1 MADLMIRPESRPD
14 DLPESASLADRLLET
29 RSPQR
34 PQSSPRIR
42 IEVDG
47 RVVEGF
53 EGQTILEVCRDNG
66 IEIPTLC
73 YEPKLPGFGACRM
86 CVVEVEGEEHPPIS
100 CSRSCEDGM
109 KVQTQT
115 EEVRR
120 LRRTNLELIFSDH
133 NAYCLPP
140 CQNKCPSHIDIPG
153 FLKANAEADWR
164 ESTRIFKRTIP
175 FPSVLGRVCPAPC
188 EEHCRR
194 DEVDE
199 AIAIRDSHRY
209 AGDQVLK
216 AMLDEGVE
224 PPIPFERQAPSGRK
238 AAVIGSG
245 PAGMAAAFYLLLNG
259 HDVTVFERDPAPGG
273 MLRYGIPQYRLPKVE
288 VLEAEYESVT
298 RLGAKIVC
306 NAGLGR
312 DFTLDDLTN
321 RGFDAVVIA
330 IGCYDTNKLGI
341 PGEDAAE
348 VLDGLE
354 YLRTATLGLPYPD
367 HAGKRVVVIGGG
379 FTSMDCS
386 RTSIRQGAKEV
397 TLVYRRDMKDM
408 PAANE
413 VHEAIEEGVTAIF
426 QAGPVRVVTDK
437 AGNVTGVEFIRMQPG
452 APDASGRR
460 RPEPA
465 PGTEFTVPCDRVL
478 LAIGQGPE
486 LDWIGPGSE
495 GPEATKQH
503 RLKADAVTFETGRPG
518 VFGTGDVRVGAATVV
533 QAVAEGRRAAY
544 AVDAFLKGQDLAAIR
559 TRQTLAEPQ
568 PEFLSIVPFTS
579 EVKEPRYRMTAM
591 EAEERNHSYIEYELP
606 YTRET
611 AVAESTRCLQ
621 CTCEAIGFCDL
632 RRLGIEYGTTL
643 QTLEPGAHQGAG
655 FRSVNENR
663 FTGVNHD
670 YIRDDSHAFILREP
684 SRCIDCGRCAQVCSE
699 VVGAACYDF
708 MRIGFDT
715 LVTTPLDMSLNDTP
729 CVSCGRCA
737 ETCPTGALMPKP
749 RILEKYEVD
758 ESRCILCGIC
768 VDACPYDA
776 LRDGGDI
783 ELAHTSRAEPT
794 IDLIAL
800 AAIDRETEI
809 TYIRRERGWADAA
822 AAEGRPFDPS
832 RMLPVLPPTVAG
844 IPTGAARWARACPRQ
859 RSRRA
864 RDGDGAAA
872 RRARV
877 APVLRTL
884 LSIALALV
892 VIGFVFTVA
901 AVMVIF
907 LGQDWGDAL
916 FWVFACLMVISGLL
930 VVTMRDIIRCG
941 LAMIVC
947 FGSLAGIYVVMGA
960 TLIGAAQVIVYIG
973 AISVLILFAIMLTQT
988 KAAPTRLVFQTQA
1001 GPAAIAAVVI
1011 AVLIGLA
1018 VSATDWGARD
1028 ERIPYTANQVSQQ
1041 LFATFVLP
1049 FEIVSVL
1056 LLAAVIGAVFLAKR
1070 EPGGPS

>member
-1 MADLMIRPESRPD
+1 MTDTLARPERRPATTPAPGSD
-14 DLPESASLADRLLET
+14 SPAASESLADRLLDT
-29 RSPQR
+29 QSPQR
-34 PQSSPRIR
+34 PQSTPRIR

-100 CSRSCEDGM
+100 CSRTCEPEM

-115 EEVRR
+115 EKVRR

-153 FLKANAEADWR
+153 FLKANAEGNFR
-164 ESTRIFKRTIP
+164 ESARIFKRTIP

-199 AIAIRDSHRY
+199 AIAIRDTHRY

-216 AMLDEGVE
+216 AQLDDGVD
-224 PPIPFERQAPSGRK
+224 PPIPFERQARSGRR

-245 PAGMAAAFYLLLNG
+245 PAGMAAAYYLLIAG

-288 VLEAEYESVT
+288 VLEAEYESVM
-298 RLGAKIVC
+298 RLGAKMVT

-312 DFTLDDLTN
+312 DFTLDDLTMQ
-321 RGFDAVVIA
+321 GFDSVVVA

-341 PGEDAAE
+341 PNEDADG
-348 VLDGLE
+348 VIDGLE

-386 RTSIRQGAKEV
+386 RTSVRQGAGEV

-408 PAANE
+408 PAADE

-426 QAGPVRVVTDK
+426 QAGPTRVITDEK
-437 AGNVTGVEFIRMQPG
+437 TGKVTGVEFIRMQLG
-452 APDASGRR
+452 EPDASGRR

-465 PGTEFTVPCDRVL
+465 PGTEFTIPCDRVL

-486 LDWIGPGSE
+486 LDWLAQPGNE
-495 GPEATKQH
+495 GAEATKQR
-503 RLKADAVTFETGRPG
+503 RLKADSVTFSTGRPG
-518 VFGTGDVRVGAATVV
+518 VFATGDVRIGAATVV
-533 QAVAEGRRAAY
+533 EAIAEGRRAAY
-544 AVDAFLKGQDLAAIR
+544 AVDAFLKGMDLDAIR

-568 PEFLSIVPFTS
+568 PEFLSIVPFTA
-579 EVKEPRYRMTAM
+579 EVKEPRYRLTALPA
-591 EAEERNHSYIEYELP
+591 EARNHNYIEYELP
-606 YTRET
+606 YTPE
-611 AVAESTRCLQ
+611 AAIAESTRCLQ

-643 QTLEPGAHQGAG
+643 KTLEPQYHQGAG
-655 FRSVNENR
+655 YRSVTENR
-663 FTGVNHD
+663 FTGINHD

-684 SRCIDCGRCAQVCSE
+684 SRCIDCGRCANVCAE

-749 RILEKYEVD
+749 RVLEKYEVD

-776 LRDGGDI
+776 LRDGADF
-783 ELAHTSRAEPT
+783 ELAHTGRAEPN
-794 IDLIAL
+794 IDLMAL
-800 AAIDRETEI
+800 AAIDRETEV
-809 TYIRRERGWADAA
+809 TYIRRERDWASRA
-822 AAEGRPFDPS
+822 AAEGRIIDQG
-832 RMLPVLPPTVAG
+832 RLLPMLPPTIGGVRAPG
-844 IPTGAARWARACPRQ
+844 HGGNGGGSNGHGNGHDHGHDHGA
-859 RSRRA
+859 
-864 RDGDGAAA
+864 
-872 RRARV
+872 
-877 APVLRTL
+877 
-884 LSIALALV
+884 
-892 VIGFVFTVA
+892 VA
-901 AVMVIF
+901 A
-907 LGQDWGDAL
+907 LG
-916 FWVFACLMVISGLL
+916 
-930 VVTMRDIIRCG
+930 
-941 LAMIVC
+941 
-947 FGSLAGIYVVMGA
+947 
-960 TLIGAAQVIVYIG
+960 
-973 AISVLILFAIMLTQT
+973 
-988 KAAPTRLVFQTQA
+988 
-1001 GPAAIAAVVI
+1001 
-1011 AVLIGLA
+1011 
-1018 VSATDWGARD
+1018 
-1028 ERIPYTANQVSQQ
+1028 
-1041 LFATFVLP
+1041 
-1049 FEIVSVL
+1049 
-1056 LLAAVIGAVFLAKR
+1056 
-1070 EPGGPS
+1070 PGGHE

>member
-1 MADLMIRPESRPD
+1 MADLLTRPD
-14 DLPESASLADRLLET
+14 SRSAVEPAREPEPEPSLADRLIDVQA
-29 RSPQR
+29 PQR
-34 PQSSPRIR
+34 PLSSPRIR

-216 AMLDEGVE
+216 AMLDQDVD
-224 PPIPFERQAPSGRK
+224 PPLPFEPQMKTGRT

-245 PAGMAAAFYLLLNG
+245 PAGMAAAYYLLLAG

-298 RLGAKIVC
+298 RLGGKIVC
-306 NAGLGR
+306 NAGLGT
-312 DFTLDDLTN
+312 DFTLDDLAN
-321 RGFDAVVIA
+321 RGFDAVLIA
-330 IGCYDTNKLGI
+330 IGCYDTNKLGV
-341 PGEDAAE
+341 PGEDADE

-354 YLRTATLGLPYPD
+354 YLRTATLGLPYPN
-367 HAGKRVVVIGGG
+367 HKGKRVVVIGGG

-386 RTSIRQGAKEV
+386 RTSVRQGAKEV

-426 QAGPVRVVTDK
+426 QAGPTRVITDAK
-437 AGNVTGVEFIRMQPG
+437 GNVTGVEFIRMKPG

-465 PGTEFTVPCDRVL
+465 PGTEFTIPCDRVL

-486 LDWIGPGSE
+486 LDWIGPGST
-495 GPEATKQH
+495 GPIATKNK
-503 RLKADAVTFETGRPG
+503 RLGADAVTFETARPG
-518 VFGTGDVRVGAATVV
+518 VFGTGDVRIGAATVV
-533 QAVAEGRRAAY
+533 EAIAEGRRAAY
-544 AVDAFLKGQDLAAIR
+544 AVDAFLRGNDLAQIR
-559 TRQTLAEPQ
+559 TRQTLAEPE
-568 PEFLSIVPFTS
+568 PIFLSIVPFTA
-579 EVKEPRYRMTAM
+579 EVKEPRYRLKAM
-591 EAEERNHSYIEYELP
+591 EAEERKHSYVEYEFP
-606 YTRET
+606 YSREEI
-611 AVAESTRCLQ
+611 VSESTRCLQ
-621 CTCEAIGFCDL
+621 CTCEAIGYCDL
-632 RRLGIEYGTTL
+632 RRLGIEYETTL
-643 QTLEPGAHQGAG
+643 TTLEPDPHQGAG
-655 FRSVNENR
+655 LRSVNENR

-670 YIRDDSHAFILREP
+670 YVRDDSHAFILREP

-749 RILEKYEVD
+749 RVLQKYDVD

-776 LRDGGDI
+776 LRDGGDF
-783 ELAHTSRAEPT
+783 ELSHTSRVDPM

-800 AAIDRETEI
+800 ASVDMETEM
-809 TYIRRERGWADAA
+809 TYIRRERDWVERATDA
-822 AAEGRPFDPS
+822 GRPVS
-832 RMLPVLPPTVAG
+832 
-844 IPTGAARWARACPRQ
+844 
-859 RSRRA
+859 
-864 RDGDGAAA
+864 
-872 RRARV
+872 
-877 APVLRTL
+877 
-884 LSIALALV
+884 
-892 VIGFVFTVA
+892 
-901 AVMVIF
+901 
-907 LGQDWGDAL
+907 
-916 FWVFACLMVISGLL
+916 
-930 VVTMRDIIRCG
+930 
-941 LAMIVC
+941 
-947 FGSLAGIYVVMGA
+947 
-960 TLIGAAQVIVYIG
+960 
-973 AISVLILFAIMLTQT
+973 
-988 KAAPTRLVFQTQA
+988 PTRLLPMLPASVAAQIARGEIGGNGHGNGNGHVPALTA
-1001 GPAAIAAVVI
+1001 GH
-1011 AVLIGLA
+1011 
-1018 VSATDWGARD
+1018 TD
-1028 ERIPYTANQVSQQ
+1028 
-1041 LFATFVLP
+1041 
-1049 FEIVSVL
+1049 
-1056 LLAAVIGAVFLAKR
+1056 
-1070 EPGGPS
+1070 PGGHGHG

>member
-1 MADLMIRPESRPD
+1 MTDLITRPASSPPAAPD
-14 DLPESASLADRLLET
+14 TLAERLLET
-29 RSPQR
+29 QAPQR
-34 PQSSPRIR
+34 PQSTPRIR

-47 RVVEGF
+47 RVVEGL

-100 CSRSCEDGM
+100 CSRTCEDGM

-153 FLKANAEADWR
+153 FLKQNAEGDFR

-199 AIAIRDSHRY
+199 AIAIRDTHRY

-216 AMLDEGVE
+216 AMLDDGVD
-224 PPIPFERQAPSGRK
+224 PPVPFEVQARSGRR

-245 PAGMAAAFYLLLNG
+245 PAGMAAAYYLLIAG

-298 RLGAKIVC
+298 RLGGKIVC
-306 NAGLGR
+306 NQALGR
-312 DFTLDDLTN
+312 DFTLDDLRN
-321 RGFDAVVIA
+321 QGFDAVLVA
-330 IGCYDTNKLGI
+330 IGCYDTNELGV
-341 PGEDAAE
+341 PGEDADG
-348 VLDGLE
+348 VFDGLE
-354 YLRTATLGLPYPD
+354 YLRTATLGLEVPG
-367 HAGKRVVVIGGG
+367 HAGSRVVVIGGG
-379 FTSMDCS
+379 FTSMDCT
-386 RTSIRQGAKEV
+386 RTSVRQGAREV

-413 VHEAIEEGVTAIF
+413 VHEALEEGARAIF
-426 QAGPVRVVTDK
+426 QAGPVRIVTDEK
-437 AGNVTGVEFIRMQPG
+437 TGKVTGVEFIRMRLG
-452 APDASGRR
+452 EPDDSGRR

-465 PGTEFTVPCDRVL
+465 PGTEFTIPCDRVL

-486 LDWIGPGSE
+486 LDWIGPGSAGVE
-495 GPEATKQH
+495 VTKQK
-503 RLKADAVTFETGRPG
+503 RVKADAVTFATGHSG
-518 VFGTGDVRVGAATVV
+518 VFASGDVRIGAATVV
-533 QAVAEGRRAAY
+533 EAVAEGRRSAY
-544 AVDAFLKGQDLAAIR
+544 AVDAYLKGMDLTEIR

-579 EVKEPRYRMTAM
+579 EVKEPRYRMKAM
-591 EAEERNHSYIEYELP
+591 DAEIRNKSYVEYEIP
-606 YTRET
+606 YTRAEV
-611 AVAESTRCLQ
+611 VAESTRCLQ

-643 QTLEPGAHQGAG
+643 QTLENRNNFGAG
-655 FRSVNENR
+655 YRSVTENR
-663 FTGVNHD
+663 FTGINHD

-684 SRCIDCGRCAQVCSE
+684 SRCIDCGRCAQVCAE

-776 LRDGGDI
+776 LRDGADF
-783 ELAHTSRAEPT
+783 ELAHTSREEPM
-794 IDLIAL
+794 IDLMAI
-800 AAIDRETEI
+800 AAIDRETEV
-809 TYIRRERGWADAA
+809 TYIRRERDWAARA
-822 AAEGRPFDPS
+822 AAEGRILDAT
-832 RMLPVLPPTVAG
+832 RMLPMLPA
-844 IPTGAARWARACPRQ
+844 
-859 RSRRA
+859 
-864 RDGDGAAA
+864 
-872 RRARV
+872 
-877 APVLRTL
+877 
-884 LSIALALV
+884 
-892 VIGFVFTVA
+892 
-901 AVMVIF
+901 
-907 LGQDWGDAL
+907 
-916 FWVFACLMVISGLL
+916 
-930 VVTMRDIIRCG
+930 
-941 LAMIVC
+941 
-947 FGSLAGIYVVMGA
+947 SLAGNGN
-960 TLIGAAQVIVYIG
+960 GHG
-973 AISVLILFAIMLTQT
+973 NGH
-988 KAAPTRLVFQTQA
+988 
-1001 GPAAIAAVVI
+1001 GP
-1011 AVLIGLA
+1011 G
-1018 VSATDWGARD
+1018 
-1028 ERIPYTANQVSQQ
+1028 
-1041 LFATFVLP
+1041 
-1049 FEIVSVL
+1049 
-1056 LLAAVIGAVFLAKR
+1056 
-1070 EPGGPS
+1070 PGGHAHGGSDAGGNGHGAGAGHAHHR

>member
-1 MADLMIRPESRPD
+1 MTDLIARPSRPEPKALQPLD
-14 DLPESASLADRLLET
+14 DTLAERLIT
-29 RSPQR
+29 TQSPQR
-34 PQSSPRIR
+34 PQSTPRIR

-47 RVVEGF
+47 KVVEGF

-86 CVVEVEGEEHPPIS
+86 CVVDVEGEEHPPIS
-100 CSRSCEDGM
+100 CSQRAEPEM
-109 KVQTQT
+109 VVRTQT

-153 FLKANAEADWR
+153 FLKANSEANFR

-209 AGDQVLK
+209 AGDQVLRS
-216 AMLDEGVE
+216 MLDDGED
-224 PPIPFERQAPSGRK
+224 PPVPFEIQPKSGRK

-245 PAGMAAAFYLLLNG
+245 PAGMAAAYYLLIAG

-298 RLGAKIVC
+298 RLGGKIVC
-306 NAGLGR
+306 NAGLGT
-312 DFTLDDLTN
+312 DFGLDDLQN
-321 RGFDAVVIA
+321 RGFDAVVVA
-330 IGCYDTNKLGI
+330 IGCYETNKLGV

-354 YLRTATLGLPYPD
+354 YLRTATLGLPYPG
-367 HAGKRVVVIGGG
+367 HAGKRVVVVGGG

-386 RTSIRQGAKEV
+386 RTSVRQGAAEV

-408 PAANE
+408 PASNE

-426 QAGPVRVVTDK
+426 QAGPTRVITDPK
-437 AGNVTGVEFIRMQPG
+437 GKVTGIEFIRMKPG
-452 APDASGRR
+452 EPDASGRR

-465 PGTEFTVPCDRVL
+465 AGTEFTIPCDRVL

-486 LDWIGPGSE
+486 LAWIGPGSE
-495 GPEATKQH
+495 GVQATKNK
-503 RLKADAVTFETGRPG
+503 RLKADAVTFLTDRPG

-533 QAVAEGRRAAY
+533 QAVAEGRRSAY
-544 AVDAFLKGQDLAAIR
+544 AVDAYLKGLDLAAIK
-559 TRQTLAEPQ
+559 TRQQLAEPQ

-579 EVKEPRYRMTAM
+579 EQKEPRYRLKAM
-591 EAEERNHSYIEYELP
+591 EPELRNRSYIEYEIP
-606 YTRET
+606 YSREE
-611 AVAESTRCLQ
+611 AMAESTRCLQ

-643 QTLEPGAHQGAG
+643 QTLEPQYHQGAG
-655 FRSVNENR
+655 YRSVTENR
-663 FTGVNHD
+663 FTGTNHD
-670 YIRDDSHAFILREP
+670 YVRDDSHAFILREP
-684 SRCIDCGRCAQVCSE
+684 SRCIDCGRCAQVCAE

-749 RILEKYEVD
+749 RVLEKYEVD

-776 LRDGGDI
+776 LRDGGDF
-783 ELAHTSRAEPT
+783 ELSHTSRADPMV
-794 IDLIAL
+794 DLIAL
-800 AAIDRETEI
+800 AAVDMETEM
-809 TYIRRERGWADAA
+809 TYIRREADWAERA
-822 AAEGRPFDPS
+822 AAEGRP
-832 RMLPVLPPTVAG
+832 
-844 IPTGAARWARACPRQ
+844 
-859 RSRRA
+859 
-864 RDGDGAAA
+864 
-872 RRARV
+872 
-877 APVLRTL
+877 
-884 LSIALALV
+884 V
-892 VIGFVFTVA
+892 V
-901 AVMVIF
+901 
-907 LGQDWGDAL
+907 
-916 FWVFACLMVISGLL
+916 
-930 VVTMRDIIRCG
+930 
-941 LAMIVC
+941 
-947 FGSLAGIYVVMGA
+947 
-960 TLIGAAQVIVYIG
+960 
-973 AISVLILFAIMLTQT
+973 
-988 KAAPTRLVFQTQA
+988 PTRLLPMLPPSVA
-1001 GPAAIAAVVI
+1001 AAITAGNGNGHGNGHGHDAP
-1011 AVLIGLA
+1011 ALTAGHG
-1018 VSATDWGARD
+1018 SAGDHAGH
-1028 ERIPYTANQVSQQ
+1028 
-1041 LFATFVLP
+1041 
-1049 FEIVSVL
+1049 
-1056 LLAAVIGAVFLAKR
+1056 GH
-1070 EPGGPS
+1070 G

>member
-1 MADLMIRPESRPD
+1 MTDLIVRPETPESRPD
-14 DLPESASLADRLLET
+14 TPAVRGTVAPLEDSVAERFIT
-29 RSPQR
+29 TQAPQR

-86 CVVEVEGEEHPPIS
+86 CVVEVEGEGHPPIS
-100 CSRSCEDGM
+100 CSRQAEAGM

-115 EEVRR
+115 DEVRR

-153 FLKANAEADWR
+153 FLKQNAEGNFR
-164 ESTRIFKRTIP
+164 ESARIFKRTIP

-209 AGDQVLK
+209 AGDQVIK
-216 AMLDEGVE
+216 AMLDDDVD
-224 PPIPFERQAPSGRK
+224 PPLPFERSAPTGRRV
-238 AAVIGSG
+238 AVIGSG
-245 PAGMAAAFYLLLNG
+245 PAGMAAAYYLLING
-259 HDVTVFERDPAPGG
+259 HEVTVFERDPAPGG

-288 VLEAEYESVT
+288 VLEAEYESVA
-298 RLGAKIVC
+298 RLGGVVVC
-306 NAGLGR
+306 NQALGV
-312 DFTLDDLTN
+312 DFTLDDLQFQ
-321 RGFDAVVIA
+321 GFDAVLIA
-330 IGCYDTNKLGI
+330 IGCYDTNKLGV

-348 VLDGLE
+348 CLDGLE
-354 YLRTATLGLPYPD
+354 YLRTATLGLPYPG

-386 RTSIRQGAKEV
+386 RTSIRQGAAEV

-426 QAGPVRVVTDK
+426 QAGPVRVLTDDQGK
-437 AGNVTGVEFIRMQPG
+437 VTGVEFIRMQLG
-452 APDASGRR
+452 EPDASGRR

-465 PGTEFTVPCDRVL
+465 PGTEFTIACDRVL

-495 GPEATKQH
+495 GPKATRNR
-503 RLKADAVTFETGRPG
+503 RLQADAVTFETGRPG
-518 VFGTGDVRVGAATVV
+518 VFATGDVRVGAATVV
-533 QAVAEGRRAAY
+533 QAIAEGRRSAY
-544 AVDAFLKGQDLAAIR
+544 AVDAYLKGHDLAAIK
-559 TRQTLAEPQ
+559 TRQTLAEPD
-568 PEFLSIVPFTS
+568 PIFLSIVPFTA
-579 EVKEPRYRMTAM
+579 EVKEPRYRLKAL
-591 EAEERNHSYIEYELP
+591 EAEERRDSYVEYEFP
-606 YTRET
+606 YSVEEI
-611 AVAESTRCLQ
+611 VAESTRCLQ
-621 CTCEAIGFCDL
+621 CTCEAIGYCDL

-643 QTLEPGAHQGAG
+643 TTLEPRPNQGAG
-655 FRSVNENR
+655 LRSVNENR

-670 YIRDDSHAFILREP
+670 YVRDDSHAFILREP
-684 SRCIDCGRCAQVCSE
+684 ARCIDCGRCANVCAE

-749 RILEKYEVD
+749 RVLQKYEVD

-776 LRDGGDI
+776 LRDGGEF
-783 ELAHTSRAEPT
+783 ELAHTSRAEPM
-794 IDLIAL
+794 IDLMAL
-800 AAIDRETEI
+800 AEVDRETEV
-809 TYIRRERGWADAA
+809 TYIRKERDWLQRAIDGGRYV
-822 AAEGRPFDPS
+822 EGS
-832 RMLPVLPPTVAG
+832 RVLKVLPARLSPGSANG
-844 IPTGAARWARACPRQ
+844 GGA
-859 RSRRA
+859 
-864 RDGDGAAA
+864 GDGSHAH
-872 RRARV
+872 
-877 APVLRTL
+877 L
-884 LSIALALV
+884 
-892 VIGFVFTVA
+892 
-901 AVMVIF
+901 
-907 LGQDWGDAL
+907 
-916 FWVFACLMVISGLL
+916 
-930 VVTMRDIIRCG
+930 
-941 LAMIVC
+941 
-947 FGSLAGIYVVMGA
+947 
-960 TLIGAAQVIVYIG
+960 
-973 AISVLILFAIMLTQT
+973 
-988 KAAPTRLVFQTQA
+988 
-1001 GPAAIAAVVI
+1001 
-1011 AVLIGLA
+1011 
-1018 VSATDWGARD
+1018 
-1028 ERIPYTANQVSQQ
+1028 E
-1041 LFATFVLP
+1041 
-1049 FEIVSVL
+1049 
-1056 LLAAVIGAVFLAKR
+1056 
-1070 EPGGPS
+1070 